1 MGTTIVGTTYFDV
14 LFKRYEILNNKDT
27 REDFL
32 RRRKWTWGSSVHR
45 RLNNKT
51 RDFSKHES
59 ESFAKMINYKFNKE
73 QLIIKSWKFNTANDK
88 RPFAEIKGL
97 HGKLSRNAY
106 YASEDAM
113 LFLNKDNIYDI
124 LDNKT
129 LYEIMIKANIFF
141 RKE

>member
-1 MGTTIVGTTYFDV
+1 MIKG
-14 LFKRYEILNNKDT
+14 R
-27 REDFL
+27 L
-32 RRRKWTWGSSVHR
+32 RRLR
-45 RLNNKT
+45 
-51 RDFSKHES
+51 
-59 ESFAKMINYKFNKE
+59 
-73 QLIIKSWKFNTANDK
+73 
-88 RPFAEIKGL
+88 GL

-106 YASEDAM
+106 YASEYAM